1 MMDGE
6 TTNSHGRD
14 LESNNT
20 ANAFLKNS
28 TVRNFSW
35 KDLVV
40 TVKDR
45 ETKQMRDLLSN
56 VSGYASQ
63 GKYLDY
69 KHKLRA
75 EITYSI

>member
-1 MMDGE
+1 MNAE
-6 TTNSHGRD
+6 TSNPQGRD
-14 LESNNT
+14 LESNNS
-20 ANAFLKNS
+20 ANAFLRNS
-28 TVRNFSW
+28 TVRDFSW

-63 GKYLDY
+63 GKY
-69 KHKLRA
+69 
-75 EITYSI
+75 SICKKIVQRGRI